1 MNFNTKIRFDFIKH
15 SKKFF
20 WFSGVMTLIGIISL
34 LVFNLNYG
42 VDFKA
47 GTNMDITVGQSITQS
62 ESIELLKQAGFEDV
76 TPTVG
81 GTNNDRVSARFDEV
95 LNQDQVNAV
104 KQAFTGKYGDKAS
117 FEVNVVSPDMAQELG
132 KKAIYAIIIASA
144 AIMLYVIIRFEW
156 RFSLAAII
164 AILYDAFFVVTL
176 FSVFRLEVDLPF
188 IAAVLTTIGYSIN
201 DKIVIFDRI
210 RENLRFG
217 KYKTKEQ
224 LAEMVN
230 ASIWQTMARNVYTVV
245 AVLIVAICLFLFG
258 SESIKLFA
266 LAKIIGLASGAY
278 SSICIAST
286 IWFIL
291 KNRQKPKVAVKPKTN
306 P

>member
-15 SKKFF
+15 SNKFF
-20 WFSGVMTLIGIISL
+20 IFSGILTLLGIISL
-34 LVFNLNYG
+34 LVFQLNYG

-47 GTNMDITVGQSITQS
+47 GTNMDITVGKTTTQA
-62 ESIELLKQAGFEDV
+62 ESIELLKQAGYDKV
-76 TPTVG
+76 KLTVG
-81 GTNNDRVSARFDEV
+81 GNNNERVSVRFDEV
-95 LNQDQVNAV
+95 LPQDKVNVV
-104 KQAFTGKYGDKAS
+104 KKAFTDKFGAKAS

-132 KKAIYAIIIASA
+132 KKAIIAIVVASA

-164 AILYDAFFVVTL
+164 AILYDAFFVVTMFSL
-176 FSVFRLEVDLPF
+176 FHFEVNLPF

-224 LAEMVN
+224 LSEMVN
-230 ASIWQTMARNVYTVV
+230 ASLWQTMARNIYTVA
-245 AVLIVAICLFLFG
+245 AVLIVAVSLFLFG

-266 LAKIIGLASGAY
+266 LAKIFGLASGAY
-278 SSICIAST
+278 SSICIASPL
-286 IWFIL
+286 WLIL
-291 KNRQKPKVAVKPKTN
+291 KSKEKKKVAAKPKTN

>member
-1 MNFNTKIRFDFIKH
+1 MNFNTKIRFDFVKH

-20 WFSGVMTLIGIISL
+20 WFSGIMTVLGIISL

-47 GTNMDITVGQSITQS
+47 GTNMDITVGQSITQTQADD
-62 ESIELLKQAGFEDV
+62 LLKQAGFEDV

-81 GTNNDRVSARFDEV
+81 GNNGDRVSARFDEV

-104 KQAFTGKYGDKAS
+104 KKAFTDTYGDKAS

-132 KKAIYAIIIASA
+132 QKAIYAVIIASV

-156 RFSLAAII
+156 RFSVAAIV

-176 FSVFRLEVDLPF
+176 FSLFQLEVDLPF

-230 ASIWQTMARNVYTVV
+230 ASIWQTMARNLYTVA
-245 AVLIVAICLFLFG
+245 AVLVVAICLFLFG

-278 SSICIAST
+278 SSICVASPL
-286 IWFIL
+286 WLVL
-291 KNRQKPKVAVKPKTN
+291 KSKQKPKVAVKPKTN